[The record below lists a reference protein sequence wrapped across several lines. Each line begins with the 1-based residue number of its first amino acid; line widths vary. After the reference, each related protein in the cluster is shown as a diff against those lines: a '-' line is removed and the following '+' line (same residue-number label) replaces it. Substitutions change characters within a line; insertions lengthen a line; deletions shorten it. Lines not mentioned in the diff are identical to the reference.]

1 MVTAANMG
9 LLDSGE
15 YVFINV
21 DLFTSNLRRPWYS
34 EEDNQAGND
43 VARAAFQHVLTISSS
58 KSVNGNFNQFKQNV
72 EAVAK
77 KIFDNSSTEHF
88 VNSFV
93 GNYYDA
99 VKIFSGALTAL
110 LPRTNRSLVTGDM
123 LTRSIWNKTHH
134 GVFGSLNID
143 HNGDR
148 RIEFSLLD
156 LKMDRLDF
164 EVVQVYHGA
173 NNSFQV
179 KQFSVDISRDLTWA
193 IFTSGG
199 GHDRLATRRHA
210 QGCSQVRLPRRTVR
224 DLRHLRDPAGAGAGA
239 ARPPPARLAA
249 HLQALQGG
257 GRHRLHD
264 LEDRHG
270 RGEGGQARRGA
281 ARPQGMTYSC

>member
-1 MVTAANMG
+1 MSFYNKTIFRDVMVTASKMG

-34 EEDNQAGND
+34 AEDDQAENE

-72 EAVAK
+72 EAVAE

-110 LPRTNRSLVTGDM
+110 LPHTNRSLVTGDM

-143 HNGDR
+143 QNGDR

-179 KQFSVDISRDLTWA
+179 KHFSVDI
-193 IFTSGG
+193 
-199 GHDRLATRRHA
+199 
-210 QGCSQVRLPRRTVR
+210 
-224 DLRHLRDPAGAGAGA
+224 
-239 ARPPPARLAA
+239 
-249 HLQALQGG
+249 
-257 GRHRLHD
+257 
-264 LEDRHG
+264 
-270 RGEGGQARRGA
+270 
-281 ARPQGMTYSC
+281 